1 MAEVLT
7 LAAIAQATAKARSLG
22 WSWLASQ
29 MTDGLIF
36 ADLRDLVVPRVKDT
50 IGRYEPASGT
60 LPLPTA
66 PEDWERVVTPGATVF
81 HLMREN
87 PDGGLSVPQWSGFI
101 LEQPLTEGDAV
112 EFPMATIPAYFDRR
126 YVGDKTYTQVG
137 QNLIVKDLVESYA
150 ATGPNGGVPI
160 RVEIIGGDGTPRDRE
175 YKDQD
180 DKTLYSVLQELMEV
194 EGGPEWHVYPER
206 LHDPERITFVLVV
219 GDRIGSPVTTGLG
232 PAAVFEMP
240 GAVRAFE
247 RSWSYTSGKGAN
259 VVMAVSS
266 GQGETR
272 PQSAPV
278 ITPDPLRPTFEHRFT
293 PSTSIKETA
302 TLDEH
307 ARRRAE
313 LMAKGAR
320 SLTLDAV
327 ANAAPLLNVDWRLG
341 DDIGFK
347 IGDTRTRTTGGLT
360 FDAEGYASGL
370 IVDGEGYALPTSA
383 PEFDAE
389 GYLETPASVTT
400 VRPVV
405 PAFPRGIRG
414 TARAIGVEFEFNDV
428 PTVVPIIAGDDIMGG
443 NV

>member
-7 LAAIAQATAKARSLG
+7 FAAMAQATAKARSLG

-29 MTDGLIF
+29 MTDGRIF
-36 ADLRDLVVPRVKDT
+36 ADLPDLVVPRVKDT
-50 IGRYEPASGT
+50 IGRYEPATGQ

-66 PEDWERVVTPGATVF
+66 PVDWERVLTPGATCF

-87 PDGGLSVPQWSGFI
+87 PDGNLLSVPQWSGFI
-101 LEQPLTEGDAV
+101 TEQPLNEGDTV
-112 EFPMATIPAYFDRR
+112 EFPMATMTAYFDRR
-126 YVGDKTYTQVG
+126 YVGNKTYTQVG

-150 ATGPNGGVPI
+150 ATGPNGGIPI
-160 RVEIIGGDGTPRDRE
+160 RVEIVGGDGKLRDRE
-175 YKDQD
+175 YKDED

-194 EGGPEWHVYPER
+194 EDGPEWHIYPER
-206 LHDPERITFVLVV
+206 LHDPERITHVLVV
-219 GDRIGSPVTTGLG
+219 GDRIGSPVTAGLG

-266 GQGETR
+266 GQGDVR
-272 PQSAPV
+272 PQSVPV
-278 ITPDPLRPTFEHRFT
+278 VTPDPLRPTFEHRFT

-302 TLDEH
+302 TLDGH
-307 ARRRAE
+307 ARRRAA

-320 SLTLDAV
+320 SLMLDAV
-327 ANAAPLLNVDWRLG
+327 ANVAPVLNVDWRLG

-347 IGDTRTRTTGGLT
+347 IGDTFT
-360 FDAEGYASGL
+360 
-370 IVDGEGYALPTSA
+370 PTQ
-383 PEFDAE
+383 
-389 GYLETPASVTT
+389 
-400 VRPVV
+400 PVV
-405 PAFPRGIRG
+405 PAFPHGIHG
-414 TARAIGVEFEFNDV
+414 TARAIGVEFSFDDV
-428 PTVVPIIAGDDIMGG
+428 PTVGPIIAGGDIMGD